1 MQFHSRKIQFL
12 SEEIL
17 PKNIGKSTKNHLIDI
32 SGDYNIKYYTSRT
45 RINGTTG
52 GTVAGNIQYI
62 NHLAKFKR
70 PNKLEYR
77 VVY

>member
-17 PKNIGKSTKNHLIDI
+17 PKNFGQSTTKKNLISI
-32 SGDYNIKYYTSRT
+32 SGDYNIKYHISRST

-52 GTVAGNIQYI
+52 GTDTGNIHKPLGQI
-62 NHLAKFKR
+62 QTSK
-70 PNKLEYR
+70 
-77 VVY
+77 